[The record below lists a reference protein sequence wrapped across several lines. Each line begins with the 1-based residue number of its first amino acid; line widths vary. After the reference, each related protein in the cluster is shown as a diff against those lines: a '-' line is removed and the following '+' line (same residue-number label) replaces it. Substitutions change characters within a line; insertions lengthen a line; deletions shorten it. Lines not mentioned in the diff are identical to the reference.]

1 MLNVHA
7 PPAGAAGG
15 EGGSVLDVRQ
25 LSDRIEI
32 ADLLTS
38 YTRAVDRGEWDL
50 LDAVFTPDARID
62 YTATGGIQGAFP
74 EVKAWLAEVLPM
86 FVRRQHVLGQ
96 SEVALDGDAATVTV
110 YFTNPMVSRGD
121 DGAERLFACGGYYHH
136 RLVRT
141 GAGWRSRR
149 LTQELV
155 WTR

>member
-1 MLNVHA
+1 
-7 PPAGAAGG
+7 
-15 EGGSVLDVRQ
+15 VLDVRQ

-38 YTRAVDRGEWDL
+38 YTRAIDTGAWDR
-50 LDAVFTPDARID
+50 LDSVFTSDAHLD

-74 EVKAWLAEVLPM
+74 EVKAWLAEVLPL
-86 FVRRQHVLGQ
+86 FARRQHVMGQ
-96 SEVALDGDAATVTV
+96 SEVVLDGDAATVTA
-110 YFTNPMVSRGD
+110 YFTNPMVSVGD

-141 GAGWRSRR
+141 PEGWRSCR
-149 LTQELV
+149 LVQELV